1 VILLTPYGH
10 GGIAVVAAA
19 SAAERRALLAC
30 LRAADGGA
38 VEVAPGSAPRRC
50 ALVLG
55 GAVCDDV
62 LVVDRAS
69 GLEVHLH
76 GSPGLLDRLA
86 AQFGPWSV
94 RPPTAVERLLREA
107 LAPAQLDL
115 ALEQAQFEQA
125 QFGQAGCGFDAFLR
139 AAAALPPAERARE
152 LARAL
157 RRSAVARALARP
169 QPVAIVGAQNAGKST
184 LFNRLLFT
192 ERALTGPLPGLTR
205 DPLRERTTLSGYP
218 YELVDTAGEGA
229 VATPV
234 DAAAQR
240 LARAAA
246 ADAVRLLVIDAST
259 GPRAADRAPGRPG
272 AQRTLV
278 IANKS
283 DLPAAPWPGDFA
295 CDLRLSCADPAQ
307 APAVR
312 AAVGEALRRLRGL
325 PAAGAVGGPA
335 ALDDASW
342 RALTLLAGAAGAE
355 EA

>member
-1 VILLTPYGH
+1 VILLTPHGH

-19 SAAERRALLAC
+19 SAGERRALLAC

-38 VEVAPGSAPRRC
+38 VEVAPGEAPRRC

-55 GAVCDDV
+55 GTVCDDV

-76 GSPGLLDRLA
+76 GSPGLLDALA
-86 AQFGPWSV
+86 AQFGPLAT
-94 RPPTAVERLLREA
+94 RPPSAVERLLREA

-115 ALEQAQFEQA
+115 ALEQAEFEQT
-125 QFGQAGCGFDAFLR
+125 GRGFDAFLR

-152 LARAL
+152 LANAL
-157 RRSAVARALARP
+157 RRSAVARALVRP
-169 QPVAIVGAQNAGKST
+169 QRVAIVGAQNAGKST

-205 DPLRERTTLSGYP
+205 DPLRERTTLSGYS
-218 YELVDTAGEGA
+218 YELIDTAGEGA

-246 ADAVRLLVIDAST
+246 ADALRLLVIDAST
-259 GPRAADRAPGRPG
+259 GPRAGDRASG
-272 AQRTLV
+272 ARGAPQTLV

-283 DLPAAPWPGDFA
+283 DLPAAPWPADLP

-342 RALTLLAGAAGAE
+342 RALTLLAGAAGAG